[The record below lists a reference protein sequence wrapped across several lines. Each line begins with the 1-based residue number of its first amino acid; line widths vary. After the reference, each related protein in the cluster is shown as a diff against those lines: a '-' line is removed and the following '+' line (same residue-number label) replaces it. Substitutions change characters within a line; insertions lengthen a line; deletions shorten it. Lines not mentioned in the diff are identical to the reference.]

1 MAIGGISIGLPNS
14 PRLLLLSADGGVVVV
29 DVEGVADAAVG
40 VWTIM
45 AHIRVRLR
53 PSNFFMYLIR
63 KISKRF
69 FMLYRRGVLRILMT
83 LATKGS
89 KLHELLFRHISW
101 KNGVDDCGSGR
112 PVAHIRVYLIT

>member
-1 MAIGGISIGLPNS
+1 MAIGAISIGLPNS

-69 FMLYRRGVLRILMT
+69 FMLYHRAVLRILMT

-89 KLHELLFRHISW
+89 KLHELLF
-101 KNGVDDCGSGR
+101 
-112 PVAHIRVYLIT
+112 